1 MGEVATGMNPT
12 TTGNGKVNPEVSL
25 QESTRQL
32 DGEIAALRE
41 ELAGLVAELDRRR
54 HELLDVK
61 LQARRHA
68 FGMAVT
74 SVALLATASG
84 FVWLGAWNSRRRR
97 TTLSRVGRLR
107 EAISRVIDRPERVA
121 AEPGV
126 PARILTAAANAA
138 VATVI
143 KRILERGFQRALHRN
158 EERPARLEA
167 P

>member
-1 MGEVATGMNPT
+1 MNPST
-12 TTGNGKVNPEVSL
+12 TTENGKGNAELSR
-25 QESTRQL
+25 QEGTRQL

-54 HELLDVK
+54 HELLDIK

-68 FGMAVT
+68 LGMAVT

-84 FVWLGAWNSRRRR
+84 FVWLGAWRSRHRR
-97 TTLSRVGRLR
+97 TKVARIGRLR
-107 EAISRVIDRPERVA
+107 EAISRMIDRPERVA
-121 AEPGV
+121 AEPGM

-138 VATVI
+138 VATAV
-143 KRILERGFQRALHRN
+143 KKILERGLHSALHRN

-167 P
+167 A

>member
-1 MGEVATGMNPT
+1 MNLT
-12 TTGNGKVNPEVSL
+12 TTGNGKGNQEVSP

-54 HELLDVK
+54 HDLLDIK

-68 FGMAVT
+68 LGMALT
-74 SVALLATASG
+74 SVAVLATASG
-84 FVWLGAWNSRRRR
+84 FVWLGTWHSRRRR

-107 EAISRVIDRPERVA
+107 EAISRMIDRPERVA

-126 PARILTAAANAA
+126 PARILTATASAV
-138 VATVI
+138 VATAI
-143 KRILERGFQRALHRN
+143 KKVLERGIQRAIHRH

-167 P
+167 A

>member
-1 MGEVATGMNPT
+1 MNPT
-12 TTGNGKVNPEVSL
+12 TTGNGKVNPDVSL

-61 LQARRHA
+61 LQAKRHA
-68 FGMAVT
+68 VGIALTGVG
-74 SVALLATASG
+74 LLAAASG
-84 FVWLGAWNSRRRR
+84 FVWLGAWHSRRRR
-97 TTLSRVGRLR
+97 TPLSRVGRLR

-138 VATVI
+138 VATAI
-143 KRILERGFQRALHRN
+143 KKILERGLHRALHRN

-167 P
+167 A

>member
-1 MGEVATGMNPT
+1 MNPT
-12 TTGNGKVNPEVSL
+12 ITGNGKGNSEVSP

-68 FGMAVT
+68 LGMALT
-74 SVALLATASG
+74 SVGLLAAASG
-84 FVWLGAWNSRRRR
+84 FVWLGAWHSRRRR

-107 EAISRVIDRPERVA
+107 EAVSRVIDRPERVA

-126 PARILTAAANAA
+126 PVRILTAAANAA
-138 VATVI
+138 VAAAI
-143 KRILERGFQRALHRN
+143 KKLLQRGLQRRHSK

-167 P
+167 A

>member
-1 MGEVATGMNPT
+1 MNPT

-143 KRILERGFQRALHRN
+143 KRILERGLQRAFHRN

>member
-1 MGEVATGMNPT
+1 MNST
-12 TTGNGKVNPEVSL
+12 TRGNGKGNSEASL

-32 DGEIAALRE
+32 DGEIASLRE

-68 FGMAVT
+68 LGMALT

-84 FVWLGAWNSRRRR
+84 FVWLGTWHSRRRR

-107 EAISRVIDRPERVA
+107 EAISRMIDRPERVA

-138 VATVI
+138 VATAI
-143 KRILERGFQRALHRN
+143 KKMLERGFQRARHK
-158 EERPARLEA
+158 EERPARLDA
-167 P
+167 ARDRAAS

>member
-1 MGEVATGMNPT
+1 MNPT

-138 VATVI
+138 VATFI
-143 KRILERGFQRALHRN
+143 KRILERGLQRALHRN

>member
-1 MGEVATGMNPT
+1 MNPT

-126 PARILTAAANAA
+126 PARIFTAAANAA

-143 KRILERGFQRALHRN
+143 KRILERGLQRAFHRT

>member
-1 MGEVATGMNPT
+1 MNPT

-107 EAISRVIDRPERVA
+107 EALSRVIDRPERVA

-143 KRILERGFQRALHRN
+143 KRILERGLQRALHRN

>member
-1 MGEVATGMNPT
+1 MNPT

-41 ELAGLVAELDRRR
+41 ELSGLVAELDRRR

-61 LQARRHA
+61 LQAKRHA

-84 FVWLGAWNSRRRR
+84 FAFGFFEARNFSSA
-97 TTLSRVGRLR
+97 TT
-107 EAISRVIDRPERVA
+107 
-121 AEPGV
+121 
-126 PARILTAAANAA
+126 
-138 VATVI
+138 
-143 KRILERGFQRALHRN
+143 K
-158 EERPARLEA
+158 
-167 P
+167 

>member
-1 MGEVATGMNPT
+1 MNST
-12 TTGNGKVNPEVSL
+12 TTGNGKGNLEVSP

-61 LQARRHA
+61 LQFQRHA
-68 FGMAVT
+68 LRMALT

-84 FVWLGAWNSRRRR
+84 FVWLGAWHSRRRR
-97 TTLSRVGRLR
+97 TTLSRLGRLR
-107 EAISRVIDRPERVA
+107 EAVSRMIARPERVA
-121 AEPGV
+121 AEPGI

-138 VATVI
+138 VATAI
-143 KRILERGFQRALHRN
+143 KKGLERGLQRTLHRN
-158 EERPARLEA
+158 EGRPARLDA
-167 P
+167 AGNRSTG

>member
-1 MGEVATGMNPT
+1 MNPT
-12 TTGNGKVNPEVSL
+12 TTGNGKVNPAVSL
-25 QESTRQL
+25 QERTRQL

-61 LQARRHA
+61 LQAKRHA
-68 FGMAVT
+68 LGMTLTGVG
-74 SVALLATASG
+74 LLAAASG
-84 FVWLGAWNSRRRR
+84 FVWLGAWHSRRRR
-97 TTLSRVGRLR
+97 TPLSRVGRLR
-107 EAISRVIDRPERVA
+107 EAISRVIEKPERVA

-138 VATVI
+138 VATAI
-143 KRILERGFQRALHRN
+143 KKILERGLHRALHRN

-167 P
+167 A